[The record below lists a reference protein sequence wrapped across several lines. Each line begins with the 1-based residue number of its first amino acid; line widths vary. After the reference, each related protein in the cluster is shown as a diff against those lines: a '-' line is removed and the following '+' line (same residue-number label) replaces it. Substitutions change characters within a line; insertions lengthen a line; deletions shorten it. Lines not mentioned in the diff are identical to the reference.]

1 MKFKLTIISALC
13 VMLLIAGCTTS
24 GTGNNTVATTQNIPE
39 VAEATMPVN
48 QPQLLLEKLKID
60 IPEFIVREHVSDV
73 RDYFYKDGVVVGGIE
88 VLDIVDQ
95 MDNMDMETYAETALN
110 VIKTV
115 YDTEYDYMADG
126 GDGVCLAEVSTSSRD
141 GKEFYHY
148 FFKGIDKGYDIWMDY
163 RVIDDRDMAS
173 CLQTLRS
180 DDLGTPY
187 ENFKRNEEAPI
198 LDLRMTMPKGIT
210 SKATRTNRVL
220 FYRGDV
226 LVGGVEQVNASADV
240 YTLGQTAMNLVAE
253 LYGAEFDYSAADRDP
268 AIGVSAAFYT
278 KGGDKTM
285 VHYFFNRESEYYD
298 LWADISE
305 ISEENALAIVASC
318 KY

>member
-1 MKFKLTIISALC
+1 MKFKMTIISALC
-13 VMLLIAGCTTS
+13 AMLLLAGCAAS
-24 GTGNNTVATTQNIPE
+24 DTGNNAVASTENIQ
-39 VAEATMPVN
+39 EAAVVTMPVN
-48 QPQLLLEKLKID
+48 NPQVFLENLKLHL
-60 IPEFIVREHVSDV
+60 PETIVREHVTDV

-126 GDGVCLAEVSTSSRD
+126 GDGVCLAEVSMSSRD

-163 RVIDDRDMAS
+163 SVMDDRDMAS

-198 LDLRMTMPKGIT
+198 LDLRMTMPEGIT
-210 SKATRTNRVL
+210 SKPTRTNRVL

-226 LVGGVEQVNASADV
+226 LVGGVEQVKASADV
-240 YTLGQTAMNLVAE
+240 DILGQTAMNLVAE

-268 AIGVSAAFYT
+268 ATGVSAAFYT

-298 LWADISE
+298 LWADVSE
-305 ISEENALAIVASC
+305 ISEENVLAIVASC